1 MSAPVRHGL
10 HRARGFSLV
19 ELIIT
24 ISVVGILATIATP
37 SMSSIMTHHRVRDA
51 SSDLFAALLKAR
63 GQAIMINSDVRV
75 VPVGGDWAAGWQ
87 VPDPS
92 NPGSYFDKHEP
103 VDAVTITMSGASSL
117 TYQFNGRIRSGL
129 GVKFNLSASNG
140 GRGASACIT
149 VDPSGRPYSEDK
161 PCAG

>member
-1 MSAPVRHGL
+1 MSAPVRHGMR
-10 HRARGFSLV
+10 RARGFSLV

-37 SMSSIMTHHRVRDA
+37 SMTSIMTRHRVQDA
-51 SSDLFAALLKAR
+51 TSDLFAALLKAR
-63 GQAIMINSDVRV
+63 GEAIMLNSDVRV

-103 VDAVTITMSGASSL
+103 VDAVTITMSGAPSL
-117 TYQFNGRIRSGL
+117 IYRSNGRLRADL
-129 GVKFNLSASNG
+129 GVKFNLSANSAAHG
-140 GRGASACIT
+140 TGACVS